1 MGKTWDGRCRAGRPD
16 RTDVATRSASAPTDT
31 NLAKEDGRI
40 PLKIDFTPDSERD
53 IGPGYAQAW
62 QSGQTDLA
70 ALTAT
75 DLRYGFFEY
84 PVDLTVEG
92 HAFLSGAPLP
102 LIDIMFTLGLSLQS
116 LRTDGSAQIDFTENT
131 YVISLEL
138 VDDQVL
144 FTSTRGV
151 PTPTPSCSLDAY
163 TPEVRPFIA
172 NGLEYL
178 ELQHPSLAR
187 NSATH
192 ELRAL
197 AGP

>member
-1 MGKTWDGRCRAGRPD
+1 M
-16 RTDVATRSASAPTDT
+16 
-31 NLAKEDGRI
+31 
-40 PLKIDFTPDSERD
+40 PDSGRD
-53 IGPGYAQAW
+53 IGSGYAQAW
-62 QSGQTDLA
+62 KAGRIDLTS
-70 ALTAT
+70 LTAT
-75 DLRYGFFEY
+75 DLRYGLFEY

-92 HAFLSGAPLP
+92 HAFLSGARPP

-138 VDDQVL
+138 AGNQVQ

-163 TPEVRPFIA
+163 TSEVRSFIA
-172 NGLEYL
+172 NGLEHL
-178 ELQHPSLAR
+178 EAQYPALAQ
-187 NSATH
+187 NPATS

-197 AGP
+197 AGL